1 MTNIE
6 FEARMT
12 NLENEVAALKRQ
24 IEQSSPV
31 STAWWEK
38 IAGTFKDDE
47 AHEEAMRLGR
57 EYRLAHKIAPV
68 DDEK

>member
-1 MTNIE
+1 MTNVE

-12 NLENEVAALKRQ
+12 NLENDVAALKRQ
-24 IEQSSPV
+24 IEQNPQT

-38 IAGTFKDDE
+38 IAGTFKDDQ

-57 EYRLAHKIAPV
+57 EYRLTSI
-68 DDEK
+68 